1 MSLLYLL
8 DFYII
13 PQLTIGYTRYRT
25 LFVIHY
31 LLHYPIQELDT
42 ADDHEQFEGE
52 QAYNDGASN
61 HKL

>member
-1 MSLLYLL
+1 MYLL
-8 DFYII
+8 DYFYFYII
-13 PQLTIGYTRYRT
+13 PQRTIGYTRYRT

-31 LLHYPIQELDT
+31 LLHYPVQELDT
-42 ADDHEQFEGE
+42 ADDHEQFEGK